1 MNAPS
6 NTASAE
12 PAWVGEVLRFWF
24 EELSARDWF
33 VRSADIDARIRVRFL
48 ALHERLMRDEASDVP
63 TPRAMLAVVIVL
75 DQFSRNLFRGDPR
88 AFAADPIARRIAK
101 TLVERGL
108 DREMTQQERLFV
120 YLPVEHSENRED
132 QALSVALISQLGNDD
147 WTHSAIAH
155 QQIIDRCGRFP
166 HRNAVLGR
174 PSTAD
179 EITLL
184 QDPANSF

>member
-6 NTASAE
+6 IAADAE

-24 EELSARDWF
+24 EELSERDWF
-33 VRSADIDARIRVRFL
+33 VRSTDVDARVRGRFL
-48 ALHERLMRDEASDVP
+48 ALHKQLMRHEAGDVA
-63 TPRAMLAVVIVL
+63 TPRAMLAAVIVL

-88 AFAADPIARRIAK
+88 AFAADPVARRIARA
-101 TLVERGL
+101 LVEQGL
-108 DREMTQQERLFV
+108 DREMTHEERLFV
-120 YLPVEHSENRED
+120 YLPFEHSENRED
-132 QALSVALISQLGNDD
+132 QALSVTLFARLGNAD
-147 WTHSAIAH
+147 WTQFAIAH
-155 QQIIDRCGRFP
+155 QRIIERCGRFP

-179 EITLL
+179 EIALL